1 MIGPYSIN
9 RIVLCSA
16 DASPN
21 SQRRRP
27 CNAGSFYP
35 GAKWVGA
42 MRNAATRLG
51 CNFVIITTAHGMVN
65 PGDEIRPYDLHIM
78 GHEEEVKS
86 IWRGTIPLV
95 LGQNRFD
102 ILVLYFGGCPRY
114 PALEIIREILN
125 EMYISLI
132 TFGKPNMFDID
143 RVDDLIHL
151 LENGTSLEELSSLLS
166 EEESI
171 CTTQRKRAS

>member
-1 MIGPYSIN
+1 MIGPYSIQ

-16 DASPN
+16 DASPR

-27 CNAGSFYP
+27 CNAASFYP

-51 CNFVIITTAHGMVN
+51 CNLVIITTAHGMVN
-65 PGDEIRPYDLHIM
+65 PEDEIGPYDLHIR
-78 GHEEEVKS
+78 GHEEEVRS
-86 IWRGTIPLV
+86 IWRRTIPLV

-114 PALEIIREILN
+114 PALEIIREILH
-125 EMYISLI
+125 EMHISLI

-143 RVDDLIHL
+143 RVDDLVHL
-151 LENGTSLEELSSLLS
+151 LEKGTSLEELRSLTGYPERL
-166 EEESI
+166 EFFP
-171 CTTQRKRAS
+171 AND